1 VEVEEMQDN
10 SITTENALQI
20 AHTYHKEG
28 KIADAEEIYRTIIEL
43 DPEHAE
49 ATFYLGKLALE
60 IGCLNEGL
68 ALVKRAITLN
78 PTTES
83 YQQTYREW
91 IERVNDSS
99 MTSQDAIPEQK
110 DSLQL
115 QQIDNIESEQ
125 PTEEE
130 IKTMQQ
136 IFISEDYQQSK
147 IFAEKLL
154 DKYPRSGMAFN
165 LLGVANRYC
174 GDSQKALELLQKALQ
189 LLPSDYAILYNL
201 GVAYQ
206 DVLNSQKAIEC
217 FQKTIRLNPDFIQ
230 AYNNLGTVFL
240 DLQDY
245 ESAIIVLNK
254 LLTIKP
260 HYYQGLC
267 NLGIAYKNQGDLY
280 QSIKILQRAL
290 ELEPDSAALLNN
302 LGNTLIDLGDFD
314 TAIECYQKSIQLLPD
329 GDGNANLLFA
339 LNYHPDMSAFEIFE
353 HYKHYNERKGN
364 PTKKAQYYPNSKIKT
379 RKLKIGYVSPDFKM
393 HPVRLFLEPLL
404 ANHDKSQFEIYAYAQ
419 IFKEDIITH
428 RYQQYADHW
437 RITTGLND
445 DDLAALIQKDGIDI
459 LIDVAGHTAGNR
471 LQVFARKPA
480 PISVSW
486 LGFGYTTGLN
496 AIDYYLTDEISA
508 PRGSESLFSEQPW
521 RVATP
526 SYVYRPTE
534 GMGDVNELPAIQK
547 GYVTFGTLSR
557 SIRINHRTIKVWAD
571 VLKKVENSKLVI
583 DSKNYTDS
591 KMVEKLYEKFRQYGI
606 EKERLEIGYHS
617 PPWDVLRKIDIGL
630 DCFPH
635 NSGTTLFEML
645 YMGLPYITLADRI
658 SVGRLGSSILTGL
671 NRGEWIAATEE
682 EYINK
687 LVALASDKA
696 TLANIRANLRDQM
709 THSPLMDE
717 QGFARKVEKAYREM
731 FEKWCD
737 T

>member
-1 VEVEEMQDN
+1 MQDN
-10 SITTENALQI
+10 SITTEKALQI
-20 AHTYHKEG
+20 AHTYHQEG
-28 KIADAEEIYRTIIEL
+28 KVADAEEIYRAIIEI

-49 ATFYLGKLALE
+49 ATFYLGTLALE
-60 IGCLNEGL
+60 IGCINEGL
-68 ALVKRAITLN
+68 ALLKRAITLN

-83 YQQTYREW
+83 YRQTYMEW
-91 IERVNDSS
+91 IKRIDDSS
-99 MTSQDAIPEQK
+99 MMSHDVILEPK
-110 DSLQL
+110 DSLQP
-115 QQIDNIESEQ
+115 QQINTIVSEE
-125 PTEEE
+125 PTKEE

-147 IFAEKLL
+147 LFAENLL

-206 DVLNSQKAIEC
+206 DVCNSQKAIEC
-217 FQKTIRLNPDFIQ
+217 FQHTIRLNPNFIQ

-240 DLQDY
+240 ELQDY
-245 ESAIIVLNK
+245 VSAIIVLNK

-260 HYYQGLC
+260 DYYQGLC
-267 NLGIAYKNQGDLY
+267 NLGIAYKNQGDLH

-290 ELEPDSAALLNN
+290 ELVPDSAALLNN
-302 LGNTLIDLGDFD
+302 LGNALIDLGDFD

-339 LNYHPDMSAFEIFE
+339 LNYHPDKSALEIFE
-353 HYKHYNERKGN
+353 HYKHYNEQKGN
-364 PTKKAQYYPNSKIKT
+364 PTNQKTRHYPNSKIKT

-393 HPVRLFLEPLL
+393 HPVGLFLEPLL

-445 DDLAALIQKDGIDI
+445 DDLAALIQQDGIDI

-480 PISVSW
+480 PVSVSW
-486 LGFGYTTGLN
+486 LGFGYTTGLS

-508 PRGSESLFSEQPW
+508 PPGSESLFSEQPW
-521 RVATP
+521 RVETP
-526 SYVYRPTE
+526 SYVYRPAE
-534 GMGDVNELPAIQK
+534 GMGEVSELPAIQK

-557 SIRINHRTIKVWAD
+557 SIRVNHRTIKAWAD

-591 KMVEKLYEKFRQYGI
+591 TMVETLYEKFRQYGI
-606 EKERLEIGYHS
+606 GKERLEIGYHS
-617 PPWDVLRKIDIGL
+617 PPWDVLRQIDIGL

-645 YMGLPYITLADRI
+645 YMGLPYVTLADRI

-671 NRGEWIAATEE
+671 NRKEWIAYTEE

-687 LVALASDKA
+687 LVELASDKA

-709 THSPLMDE
+709 IHSPLMDE
-717 QGFARKVEKAYREM
+717 QGFARKVENAYREM

-737 T
+737 QA

>member
-1 VEVEEMQDN
+1 MQDN
-10 SITTENALQI
+10 SITTEEALQI
-20 AHTYHKEG
+20 AKTYHQDG
-28 KIADAEEIYRTIIEL
+28 KIADAEEIYRTIIEI
-43 DPEHAE
+43 DPEHAD

-68 ALVKRAITLN
+68 ALLKRAIILN

-83 YQQTYREW
+83 YQQTYTEW
-91 IERVNDSS
+91 IKQINDSALMS
-99 MTSQDAIPEQK
+99 HEIILEQK

-115 QQIDNIESEQ
+115 QQTNNIESAQ

-136 IFISEDYQQSK
+136 IFISQNYQEAK
-147 IFAEKLL
+147 TFAEKLVE
-154 DKYPRSGMAFN
+154 KYPRSGMAFN
-165 LLGVANRYC
+165 LLGVANRSC
-174 GDSQKALELLQKALQ
+174 GDSQKSLELLQKAVQ
-189 LLPSDYAILYNL
+189 LLPSDYAIHYNL

-206 DVLNSQKAIEC
+206 DVYNSQKAIEC
-217 FQKTIRLNPDFIQ
+217 FEKAIQLNPNSVD
-230 AYNNLGTVFL
+230 AYNNLGIVYL
-240 DLQDY
+240 ELEAY
-245 ESAIIVLNK
+245 EQSINVLEK

-260 HYYQGLC
+260 NYYRGHS
-267 NLGIAYKNQGDLY
+267 NLGLAYKHEGNLHKAMEHFY
-280 QSIKILQRAL
+280 
-290 ELEPDSAALLNN
+290 EAAKLAPTSPEVFNN
-302 LGNTLIDLGDFD
+302 LGNALIDRGEFD
-314 TAIECYQKSIQLLPD
+314 AAIEYYKKASQLNPAFD
-329 GDGNANLLFA
+329 NAYGNILFA
-339 LNYHPDMSAFEIFE
+339 LNYHPDMSALEIFE
-353 HYKHYNERKGN
+353 YYKFYDKQRGQSHPKCLYYSN
-364 PTKKAQYYPNSKIKT
+364 PKIKK

-428 RYQQYADHW
+428 RYQQYADYW
-437 RITTGLND
+437 RITTGLSD
-445 DDLAALIQKDGIDI
+445 DDLAVLIQKDGIDI

-486 LGFGYTTGLN
+486 LGFGYTTGLS

-521 RVATP
+521 RVAIP
-526 SYVYRPTE
+526 SYVYRPAE
-534 GMGDVNELPAIQK
+534 GMGEVNELPAIQK

-557 SIRINHRTIKVWAD
+557 SIRLNHRTIKAWAD

-591 KMVEKLYEKFRQYGI
+591 EMVEKLCEKFRQYGI
-606 EKERLEIGYHS
+606 GKERLEIGYHS

-645 YMGLPYITLADRI
+645 YMGIPYVTLADRI

-671 NRGEWIAATEE
+671 NREEWIADTEE

-687 LVALASDKA
+687 LVALASDTV
-696 TLANIRANLRDQM
+696 TLAKIRASLRDQM

-717 QGFARKVEKAYREM
+717 QGFARKVENAYREM

>member
-1 VEVEEMQDN
+1 MQDN
-10 SITTENALQI
+10 SITTEKALQI
-20 AHTYHKEG
+20 AHTYHQEG
-28 KIADAEEIYRTIIEL
+28 KVADAEEIYRTIIEI

-49 ATFYLGKLALE
+49 ATFYLGNLALE

-68 ALVKRAITLN
+68 ALLKRAITLN

-83 YQQTYREW
+83 YRQTYMEW
-91 IERVNDSS
+91 IKRIDDSS
-99 MTSQDAIPEQK
+99 MMSHDVILEQQ
-110 DSLQL
+110 DSLQP
-115 QQIDNIESEQ
+115 QQINTIESEQ

-136 IFISEDYQQSK
+136 IFISQDYQQSK
-147 IFAEKLL
+147 LFAENLL

-206 DVLNSQKAIEC
+206 DVFNSQKAIEC
-217 FQKTIRLNPDFIQ
+217 FQNTIRLNPDFIQ

-240 DLQDY
+240 ELQDY

-260 HYYQGLC
+260 DYYQGLC
-267 NLGIAYKNQGDLY
+267 NLGIAYKNQGDLH

-290 ELEPDSAALLNN
+290 ELVPDSAALLNN
-302 LGNTLIDLGDFD
+302 LGNALIDLGNFD
-314 TAIECYQKSIQLLPD
+314 AAIECYQKSIQLLPD

-339 LNYHPDMSAFEIFE
+339 LNYHPDMSALEIFE
-353 HYKHYNERKGN
+353 HYKHYNEQKGN
-364 PTKKAQYYPNSKIKT
+364 PIKQKARHYPNSKIKT

-404 ANHDKSQFEIYAYAQ
+404 ANHDKSQFEVYAYAQ

-437 RITTGLND
+437 RITTGLSD

-480 PISVSW
+480 PVSVSW
-486 LGFGYTTGLN
+486 LGFGYTTGLS

-508 PRGSESLFSEQPW
+508 PHGSESLFSEQPW

-526 SYVYRPTE
+526 SYVYRPAE
-534 GMGDVNELPAIQK
+534 GMGEVNELPAIQK
-547 GYVTFGTLSR
+547 GYITFGTLSR
-557 SIRINHRTIKVWAD
+557 SIRVNHRTIKVWAD
-571 VLKKVENSKLVI
+571 VLKKVENSKLLI
-583 DSKNYTDS
+583 DSKNYADS
-591 KMVEKLYEKFRQYGI
+591 EMVEKLYENFQQYGI
-606 EKERLEIGYHS
+606 GKERLEIGYHS
-617 PPWDVLRKIDIGL
+617 PPWDVVRKIDIGL

-645 YMGLPYITLADRI
+645 YMGLPYVTLADRI

-671 NRGEWIAATEE
+671 NRKEWITYTEE

-696 TLANIRANLRDQM
+696 TLANIRANLRNQM

-717 QGFARKVEKAYREM
+717 QGFARKVENAYREM

-737 T
+737 QA